1 MESQW
6 AHNVLITTQ
15 VESPLQKQSLASK
28 TTRDEQL
35 DWRLSQVRLAF
46 DRTGVSVGSVRQ
58 SSSAALAPKVKL

>member
-35 DWRLSQVRLAF
+35 DWLLSQVRLAV
-46 DRTGVSVGSVRQ
+46 DRTGVSVGLVRQ
-58 SSSAALAPKVKL
+58 SSLAPKVKL

>member
-6 AHNVLITTQ
+6 AHNILITTH

-35 DWRLSQVRLAF
+35 DWRLGQAPLVF
-46 DRTGVSVGSVRQ
+46 DRTRV
-58 SSSAALAPKVKL
+58 